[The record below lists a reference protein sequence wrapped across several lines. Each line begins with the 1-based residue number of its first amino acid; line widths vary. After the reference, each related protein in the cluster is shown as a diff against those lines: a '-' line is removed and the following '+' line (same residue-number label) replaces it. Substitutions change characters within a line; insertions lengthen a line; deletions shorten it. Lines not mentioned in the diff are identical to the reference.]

1 MKRIILASQS
11 PRRKWLMQGIFGDNF
26 EVQISNYEE
35 DNNLEME
42 PTKLAQMHALGKAKD
57 VSDKNDSGVVI
68 GGDVFVVYQ
77 NKVLGKPIDEQD
89 AFNMLK
95 KILGNEVDVISGI
108 AVIDIDNNKEYVEHV
123 ITKVRMNS
131 LTDEEIWA
139 YIKTG
144 DSMDKAGSFGMQDK
158 GAVVVE
164 KINGCYSNVVG
175 LPLPTLHKILKK
187 IGIKIFDY

>member
-1 MKRIILASQS
+1 MRKIILASQS

-26 EVQISNYEE
+26 EIHVSEYEE
-35 DNNLEME
+35 DNNLDME
-42 PTKLAQMHALGKAKD
+42 PTKLAEKHALGKAKD
-57 VSDKNDSGVVI
+57 VADKHTTGVVI

-77 NKVLGKPIDEQD
+77 GKVLGKPVDEED

-95 KILGNEVDVISGI
+95 KILGNIVDVISSI
-108 AVIDIDNNKEYVEHV
+108 AVIDIDNNKEYVKHV
-123 ITKVRMNS
+123 ITKVKMNS
-131 LTDEEIWA
+131 LTDEEILA

-144 DSMDKAGSFGMQDK
+144 DPMDKAGSFGMQDK